1 MIFNSSMTFLKTT
14 RFFAYSIVI
23 GANLMSFAFN
33 NRVGSKQTKKKLLSI
48 LQNGRI
54 HAPDQFFFQNGRMP
68 NCRESCPPFFII
80 NQEDMIPLINKLG
93 VLTYWLASSCTG
105 LLIPSKTQPSLS
117 LEVYL
122 PLAPSLLILQRKI
135 VMRRGYSGVQE
146 LVS

>member
-54 HAPDQFFFQNGRMP
+54 HAPDQFFFRMAECQTVE
-68 NCRESCPPFFII
+68 NHALLFFII

-135 VMRRGYSGVQE
+135 VMRGGYSGVQE